1 VTAVRRGLFYVLV
14 VVGVL
19 ATAVFWRMPANKY
32 EWMRDDPVI
41 GDPSATLP
49 EDPDA
54 LFPLVL
60 FAVPP
65 LVVAAATLLYGGIW
79 LRGRTRLAALGFSLI
94 LVLVVIAKFAI
105 S

>member
-1 VTAVRRGLFYVLV
+1 VKIRRGLFYVLL

-19 ATAVFWRMPANKY
+19 AAALFWRMPANKY
-32 EWMRDDPVI
+32 EWMQTDPVV
-41 GDPSATLP
+41 GNPSATLP

-60 FAVPP
+60 FAIPP
-65 LVVAAATLLYGGIW
+65 LAVALASLLLGGLW
-79 LRGRTRLAALGFSLI
+79 LRGRTRVAAIGFSVI
-94 LVLVVIAKFAI
+94 LVVVVIAKFAT